1 MKKIGLKLSAIAL
14 LAFFGLIGC
23 LSSEGQAKS
32 ASKDSATTTASESQ
46 YVEGKHFVEIFPE
59 MNTSAAEGKIEVIE
73 LFWLGCPHCFALEPT
88 IKKYK
93 ESLVGVNDVEFS
105 QIPAALNPS
114 WGFHA
119 KAIFT
124 AQILD
129 PKDEKH
135 LIEKL
140 FKAYH
145 DQNNRLNNPEL
156 VKDFFVAQGFSE
168 TQFNN
173 TFNSMALNAAMSNA
187 KTIGTDSQATSV
199 PSIIVNGKYRTG
211 VGMAGGPDK
220 LIEVVDMLVEKERKA
235 SK

>member
-1 MKKIGLKLSAIAL
+1 MKKTSLKLSAIML

-32 ASKDSATTTASESQ
+32 ASKDSANAAESQ
-46 YVEGKHFVEIFPE
+46 FVEGKHFIEIFPE
-59 MNTSAAEGKIEVIE
+59 MNTSAAEGKIEVTE
-73 LFWLGCPHCFALEPT
+73 LFWLGCPHCYSLEPT

-93 ESLVGVNDVEFS
+93 ESLADDVEFS

-135 LIEKL
+135 LIDKL
-140 FKAYH
+140 FKTYH
-145 DQNNRLNNPEL
+145 EKNNRFNNPEL
-156 VKDFFVAQGFSE
+156 VKAFFIEQGFSE

-187 KTIGTDSQATSV
+187 KTVGTDSQANSV
-199 PSIIVNGKYRTG
+199 PTLIINGKYRTG
-211 VGMAGGPDK
+211 VGMAGGPEK
-220 LIEVVDMLVEKERKA
+220 LIQVVNMLVEKERKA